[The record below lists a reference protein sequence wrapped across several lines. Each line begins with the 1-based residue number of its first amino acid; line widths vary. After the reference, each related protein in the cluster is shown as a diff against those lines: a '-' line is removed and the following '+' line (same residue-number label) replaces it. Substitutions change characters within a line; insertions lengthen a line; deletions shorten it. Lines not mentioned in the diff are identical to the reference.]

1 LGFSF
6 SEVSTPMTMLDRM
19 RRHKNWLKWSLAIVV
34 VSFVLLYIPSFLN
47 DSTQGAASN
56 AVVANVEGRDIT
68 AAQFRRVYNQQ
79 MQAYRQSY
87 GANVDDRLLKQ
98 LGIDQRIVQQMIQ
111 EEASLAEAK
120 RLGIKASDA
129 EVRERILSLPAFQ
142 ESGQFIGDQRY
153 RALLKMQTPP
163 MRPDEFEDQVR
174 RSIVSEKLQAAL
186 TAWITVPDS
195 DLEKE
200 FKRRNERV
208 KVQVVNFPADKF
220 REGLVASDAEVSKY
234 FDEHKDAFRI
244 PEKRKVRYLTVDQE
258 ALRQKATV
266 TGQQIERQYN
276 DNIQQYSQP
285 AQVRA
290 SHILLKTEGK
300 DDATVK
306 KQAEALLA
314 QLKAGADFAELA
326 KKNSEDTTS
335 AVKGGDLDFFP
346 KGQMVPE
353 FDNVAFAL
361 QPGQMSDV
369 VKTQFGYHII
379 KVTGNRPAS
388 VKTLAEVRSQIEDQ
402 LKYEQAST
410 AAQKLADQIA
420 GELKKPSDFDSVAR
434 AHGLHSGESGL
445 FQQDEP
451 IAGIGMAPAVN
462 QQAFEM
468 KEGEV
473 SEPIRTPQG
482 YAFITVTGKQEP
494 YIPKVD
500 EVKAKVRD
508 EVLKQKAIEAAR
520 QKAASLAPSLK
531 SGDFEKGVKSA
542 GLDAKTTDMI
552 ARGNPIGD
560 AGSSPAIEDAA
571 FSLPAGAVSDPIVTD
586 TGAAI
591 VKVLERKD
599 VGADEF
605 AKQKE
610 SVRADLLNERR
621 NKFFSAY
628 MTKARQRMKI
638 NINRDTIAQIIA

>member
-1 LGFSF
+1 
-6 SEVSTPMTMLDRM
+6 MLDRM
-19 RRHKNWLKWSLAIVV
+19 RRHRNWLKWSLAIVV
-34 VSFVLLYIPSFLN
+34 VSFVLLYIPSFLG
-47 DSTQGAASN
+47 DSTQGAAGNS
-56 AVVANVEGRDIT
+56 VVASVEGRDIT

-120 RLGIKASDA
+120 HLGIKASDA

-142 ESGQFIGDQRY
+142 ENGQFIGDQRY

-186 TAWITVPDS
+186 TQWITVADT
-195 DLEKE
+195 DVEKE

-208 KVQVVNFPADKF
+208 KVQVVNLPADKF
-220 REGLVASDAEVSKY
+220 REGLVASDADVSKY
-234 FDEHKDAFRI
+234 FDSHKEQFRI
-244 PEKRKVRYLTVDQE
+244 PEKRKVRYLMIDQE
-258 ALRQKATV
+258 ALRLKATV
-266 TGQQIERQYN
+266 TGQQIERYYN
-276 DNIQQYSQP
+276 DNVQQYSQP
-285 AQVRA
+285 EQVRA

-300 DDATVK
+300 DDAAVK

-326 KKNSEDTTS
+326 KKNSEDTGS

-346 KGQMVPE
+346 RGQMVKE
-353 FDNVAFAL
+353 FDEKAFSM
-361 QPGQMSDV
+361 QPGQMSDL

-379 KVTGNRPAS
+379 KVTDKRAAS
-388 VKTLAEVRSQIEDQ
+388 QKTLPEVRTQIEDQ

-410 AAQKLADQIA
+410 AAQKLADKVA
-420 GELKKPSDFDSVAR
+420 GELKKPSDFENVAR
-434 AHGLHSGESGL
+434 ANGLRSGESGL

-468 KEGEV
+468 KEGDV
-473 SEPIRTPQG
+473 SDPIRTPQG
-482 YAFITVTGKQEP
+482 FAFITVTGKQDP

-508 EVLKQKAIEAAR
+508 EVLKQMAIEAAR

-531 SGDFEKGVKSA
+531 SGDFEKAVKAA
-542 GLDAKTTDMI
+542 GLEPKTTEMI

-560 AGSSPAIEDAA
+560 AGNSPAVEDAA
-571 FSLPAGAVSDPIVTD
+571 FTLPAGSVSDAIVTD
-586 TGAAI
+586 NGAAI

-599 VGADEF
+599 VSPDEF
-605 AKQKE
+605 TKQKD
-610 SVRADLLNERR
+610 SVRTDMLNERR
-621 NKFFSAY
+621 NKFFAAY

-638 NINRDTIAQIIA
+638 NINRETIAQIIA